1 MAFPI
6 AQRDPSG
13 RNLKAVKVWLEN
25 GTAGDDWYYGFLE
38 RQKIL
43 SLRKPEKL
51 SHARAVMGNDT
62 VINDYYVK
70 LEKNLDEL
78 GVRQLPQFIYNA
90 DETGVPLDFVPSRV
104 VAPKK
109 CKNLWAVSSG
119 DRTNITVMAC
129 ASAVGDV
136 LPPFVIFKGKKDNPT
151 LKESSP
157 PDWCV
162 MLSEKGW
169 INCILFEAWLGN
181 VLVPYHKKQIS
192 SGNLPADQPGL
203 LLVDGHSSH
212 ESLAAIEMAKAN
224 NTTIFC
230 LPPHLTHLLQPLDVS
245 YFRSLKSNWSREAET
260 FGRDPRNEGKYVT
273 KATFCRTFHKA
284 WEKTIAKRE
293 TVTNGFRRCGLFPFR
308 RVSLADVLQDRLPPS
323 HALHREADDDVPQLD
338 EAGDAGI
345 QIVDE
350 GTRVSS
356 EVGQTV
362 DRGTWV
368 SNEVGQTVDR
378 GTRVSN
384 EVGQTVDRGTRV
396 SNEMGQTVDG
406 GTQVSNEVGQT
417 VDRETRV
424 SN

>member
-1 MAFPI
+1 MI
-6 AQRDPSG
+6 
-13 RNLKAVKVWLEN
+13 
-25 GTAGDDWYYGFLE
+25 GTTDFW

-90 DETGVPLDFVPSRV
+90 DETGVPLHFVPSRV

-109 CKNLWAVSSG
+109 CKKFWAVSSG

-136 LPPFVIFKGKKDNPT
+136 LPPSVIFKGKKDNPT

-162 MLSEKGW
+162 MFSEKRW
-169 INCILFEAWLGN
+169 INCIL
-181 VLVPYHKKQIS
+181 
-192 SGNLPADQPGL
+192 
-203 LLVDGHSSH
+203 
-212 ESLAAIEMAKAN
+212 IEMAKAN
-224 NTTIFC
+224 NITIFC

-245 YFRSLKSNWSREAET
+245 YFRSLKSNWSREAEN

-273 KATFCRTFHKA
+273 KATFCRTFNKA

-308 RVSLADVLQDRLPPS
+308 RVSLADLLQDRLPPS

-338 EAGDAGI
+338 EAGDTGI

-384 EVGQTVDRGTRV
+384 E
-396 SNEMGQTVDG
+396 MGQTVDG
-406 GTQVSNEVGQT
+406 SRPVSRPVSRGGT
-417 VDRETRV
+417 DR
-424 SN
+424 

>member
-1 MAFPI
+1 ML
-6 AQRDPSG
+6 AQRRRQWSTITSALGQCIVLSG
-13 RNLKAVKVWLEN
+13 VSGAGIESVTRIVSGMQQSENTVQSRNVVLMSGQRRRLWVSIE
-25 GTAGDDWYYGFLE
+25 TALGECRVFA
-38 RQKIL
+38 QSIQC
-43 SLRKPEKL
+43 KPRWI
-51 SHARAVMGNDT
+51 SDT
-62 VINDYYVK
+62 
-70 LEKNLDEL
+70 
-78 GVRQLPQFIYNA
+78 
-90 DETGVPLDFVPSRV
+90 
-104 VAPKK
+104 
-109 CKNLWAVSSG
+109 
-119 DRTNITVMAC
+119 
-129 ASAVGDV
+129 
-136 LPPFVIFKGKKDNPT
+136 
-151 LKESSP
+151 
-157 PDWCV
+157 
-162 MLSEKGW
+162 
-169 INCILFEAWLGN
+169 GN

-203 LLVDGHSSH
+203 LLVDGHSIH

-224 NTTIFC
+224 NITIFC

-273 KATFCRTFHKA
+273 KATFCRTFNKA
-284 WEKTIAKRE
+284 WAKTIAKRE
-293 TVTNGFRRCGLFPFR
+293 AVTNGFRRCALFPFK
-308 RVSLADVLQDRLPPS
+308 RVSLADLLQDRLPPS

-384 EVGQTVDRGTRV
+384 EVGQTVDRII
-396 SNEMGQTVDG
+396 
-406 GTQVSNEVGQT
+406 EVLG
-417 VDRETRV
+417 
-424 SN
+424 